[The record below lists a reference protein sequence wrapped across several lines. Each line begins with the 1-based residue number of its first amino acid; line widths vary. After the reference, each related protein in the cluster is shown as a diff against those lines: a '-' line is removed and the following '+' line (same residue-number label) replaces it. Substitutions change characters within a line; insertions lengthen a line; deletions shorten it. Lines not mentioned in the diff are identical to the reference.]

1 MGAADTQRLS
11 TGARVFRRGQLRRSG
26 DAEFA
31 DQWFSFTGKENM
43 VMFGS
48 SYPHWHCWDVS
59 KLPRALTA
67 EQREKVCWR
76 NAAELYGID
85 IPVQLAAQ

>member
-1 MGAADTQRLS
+1 
-11 TGARVFRRGQLRRSG
+11 
-26 DAEFA
+26 
-31 DQWFSFTGKENM
+31 M

-48 SYPHWHCWDVS
+48 SYPHWHCWDVQ

-85 IPVQLAAQ
+85 IPAQLAAQ